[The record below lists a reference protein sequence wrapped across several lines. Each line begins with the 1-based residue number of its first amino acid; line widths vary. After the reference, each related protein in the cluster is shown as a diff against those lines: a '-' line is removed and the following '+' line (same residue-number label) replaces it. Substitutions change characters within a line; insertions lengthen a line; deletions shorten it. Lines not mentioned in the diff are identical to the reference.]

1 LKLLVKVVLN
11 AIPIP
16 YSFFQKF
23 NVFKHGFM
31 KDPEYC
37 LKAFETFIGTKSNLK
52 EKQILEIGPGDSINT
67 AIIASALGAKR
78 TYLIDKGSFALKTMS
93 TYHDMY
99 NLLIKLGLNTK
110 EIILTNFEE
119 MLENVNAEYLTQG
132 ISDMAKIEDNSID
145 LIFSNAVLEHI
156 DRNEV
161 SQLMFETHRV
171 LKLGCTAQHRVDLR
185 DHINDEFQHLRFS
198 NMLWNSKIMRQ
209 GGTNLNRM
217 HVSEYVHLAEAAGF
231 TCKIVANGTFI
242 PDTRMKIHHS
252 LNNWIQSKGSYPGFD
267 LHCIKV

>member
-1 LKLLVKVVLN
+1 MKLLVKIVLDV
-11 AIPIP
+11 IPIP
-16 YSFFQKF
+16 YTFFQNF

-52 EKQILEIGPGDSINT
+52 EKQIVEIGPGDSINT

-78 TYLIDKGSFALKTMS
+78 TYLIDKGSFAVKKMS

-99 NLLIKLGLNTK
+99 KLLIKLGLHTK
-110 EIILTNFEE
+110 EIFFTNFEE

-132 ISDMAKIEDNSID
+132 IADMSKIENNSID

-156 DRNEV
+156 DRNEI

-171 LKLGCTAQHRVDLR
+171 LKLGCTAQHFSDKQFGFERNANHFQSPANLIAAVVHQLHLQILR
-185 DHINDEFQHLRFS
+185 KTIALQRYLLPPKILAYLGCLGHL
-198 NMLWNSKIMRQ
+198 K
-209 GGTNLNRM
+209 
-217 HVSEYVHLAEAAGF
+217 
-231 TCKIVANGTFI
+231 
-242 PDTRMKIHHS
+242 S
-252 LNNWIQSKGSYPGFD
+252 LHN
-267 LHCIKV
+267 